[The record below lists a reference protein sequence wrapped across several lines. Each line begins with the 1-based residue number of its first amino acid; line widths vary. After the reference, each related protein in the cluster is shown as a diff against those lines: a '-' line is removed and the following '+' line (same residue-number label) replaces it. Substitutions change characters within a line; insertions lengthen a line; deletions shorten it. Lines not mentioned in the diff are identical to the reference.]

1 MRRQLSLFLPAA
13 QRAIIEPIRRRL
25 DPRQHALIPAHV
37 TLCRGDELADW
48 PAVQRRLSSLQAFS
62 LTLRFGTPQA
72 LPDGCILLRPMR
84 GAAQYQALR
93 RSLLGPTAPIHGA
106 HLTLLHPRHATATQ
120 PDVAELATVLAD
132 FVTTFSAIALI
143 EQRDSAPW
151 QLLREYPPAT

>member
-1 MRRQLSLFLPAA
+1 MRRQLSLFLPSA
-13 QRAIIEPIRRRL
+13 QRAVVEPIRRRL

-37 TLCRGDELADW
+37 TLCRDDELADW
-48 PAVQRRLSSLQAFS
+48 PAVERRLSSLQAFS
-62 LTLRFGTPQA
+62 LTLRFGAPQA
-72 LPDGCILLRPMR
+72 LPDGCILLRPMQ

-93 RSLLGPTAPIHGA
+93 RFLLGPMAPIHGA
-106 HLTLLHPRHATATQ
+106 HLTLLHPRHATGTP

-143 EQRDSAPW
+143 EQRGSAPW